1 MNLKHAEYFPLNLK
15 IDFPISYKQVSKV
28 QSCKLYF
35 NKYMIASTQ
44 ITKAEIFA
52 LIAVLVSKLLSHK
65 VLFINR
71 KDNRKLLKS
80 RLLFKKIVNFT
91 SKLQQN
97 YK

>member
-80 RLLFKKIVNFT
+80 RLLCKKIVNFT
-91 SKLQQN
+91 GELQQN
-97 YK
+97 

>member
-15 IDFPISYKQVSKV
+15 IDFPISNKQVSKV

-80 RLLFKKIVNFT
+80 RLLCKKIVNFT
-91 SKLQQN
+91 GELQQN
-97 YK
+97 

>member
-35 NKYMIASTQ
+35 NKYMIASAQ

-80 RLLFKKIVNFT
+80 RLLCKKIVNFT
-91 SKLQQN
+91 GELQQN
-97 YK
+97 